1 MIEEDKKIS
10 EDLLSEEEEEIKRAE
25 ELLSASRSKR
35 KKILAGEPEAEP
47 KAEKESTPNSLIA
60 RCKANPV
67 IPISFI
73 AAVAVLVFGIIYFS
87 SIMFTVDSLGF
98 TYQELQAN
106 YKSTGIY
113 EGLFKDFDCDLPKIT
128 YNNENAVSENKD
140 KLNFFAAQV
149 PSKFTDSIIIV
160 QGSTRKT
167 DDELVALRFMYE
179 NTAPGG
185 EDGTE
190 KLFYYFKL
198 VMNSV
203 FTDIDE
209 ATLDNML
216 TKAVSTDGFEISG
229 DIAYRFSTQS
239 INGGSY
245 FILDF
250 APASESE
257 NLT

>member
-1 MIEEDKKIS
+1 MIEEDNNIND
-10 EDLLSEEEEEIKRAE
+10 ELLNEEEEIKKAE
-25 ELLSASRSKR
+25 ELLSSSRSKR
-35 KKILAGEPEAEP
+35 KKMLEGKPEAEP
-47 KAEKESTPNSLIA
+47 KPKKDTKFSALID

-67 IPISFI
+67 IPVSFI
-73 AAVAVLVFGIIYFS
+73 AAAAVLVFGIIYFS
-87 SIMFTVDSLGF
+87 SIVFTIDSLGF

-106 YKSTGIY
+106 YKSTSIY

-128 YNNENAVSENKD
+128 YNNEGAESEHKD

-149 PSKFTDSIIIV
+149 PNKFTDSVIVV

-167 DDELVALRFMYE
+167 DDKVVALRFLYE

-185 EDGTE
+185 EDGTD
-190 KLFYYFKL
+190 KLFYYYKL

-203 FTDIDE
+203 FTDLDE
-209 ATLDNML
+209 TTIDNML
-216 TKAVSTDGFEISG
+216 TKAASSEGFQISG

-239 INGGSY
+239 INGASY

-250 APASESE
+250 APASEYEQFS
-257 NLT
+257 